1 MPRTTGT
8 AGAGSGGRIWLGRA
22 AFAVGGTLAVAAL
35 AFLAGFAVFTARIAN
50 REPLALKPADGIV
63 VLTGG
68 ASRVADGVQLLAEGH
83 GRRLLIS
90 GVNRTTSAEELRRT
104 LPNGDTLLDCCVDL
118 GRKALNTWGNA
129 IEVAEWTRGQDFRS
143 LVVVTS
149 SWHMPRALFELG
161 RMMPEVELISFPV
174 VTDRMQDR
182 HWWTEPQTAKLLLKE
197 YVKYLLAHAKIRPLQ
212 AVAPMEAPDE
222 PQKPRVPAA
231 SGPQASATH

>member
-1 MPRTTGT
+1 M
-8 AGAGSGGRIWLGRA
+8 GGVVCVA
-22 AFAVGGTLAVAAL
+22 AF
-35 AFLAGFAVFTARIAN
+35 AFLAGFALFTARIAS
-50 REPLALKPADGIV
+50 REPVVLKPADGIV

-68 ASRVADGVQLLAEGH
+68 ASRVSDGIQLLAGGH
-83 GRRLLIS
+83 GRRMLIS

-129 IEVAEWTRGQDFRS
+129 IEVAEWTRSRDFRS

-174 VTDRMQDR
+174 VTDRMQDAQ
-182 HWWTEPQTAKLLLKE
+182 WWSEPHTAKLLMKE
-197 YVKYLLAHAKIRPLQ
+197 YVKYLMAHAKIRPLQ
-212 AVAPMEAPDE
+212 AVAPTGEPDE
-222 PQKPRVPAA
+222 TQKPPPATA
-231 SGPQASATH
+231 NAPQAAATH